1 MYCLDLPKTF
11 LECLWLEVCIHQTPQ
26 TVSSPTALVRE
37 KTYVYKRS
45 GFGRDE
51 FLWELVSNARD
62 AIKKAE
68 KVHDANIYIDV
79 DRKKSI
85 IKIKDFGV
93 GMKDDIPDKTD
104 QSSSSA
110 EEDNSASGALI
121 RWIEVFWTAL
131 KTHASGAGLDDERDK
146 TN

>member
-1 MYCLDLPKTF
+1 MSCLDLPKTF
-11 LECLWLEVCIHQTPQ
+11 LECLRLEVCIHQTPQ

-68 KVHDANIYIDV
+68 K
-79 DRKKSI
+79 
-85 IKIKDFGV
+85 
-93 GMKDDIPDKTD
+93 PDKTD

-121 RWIEVFWTAL
+121 RWTEVFWTAL